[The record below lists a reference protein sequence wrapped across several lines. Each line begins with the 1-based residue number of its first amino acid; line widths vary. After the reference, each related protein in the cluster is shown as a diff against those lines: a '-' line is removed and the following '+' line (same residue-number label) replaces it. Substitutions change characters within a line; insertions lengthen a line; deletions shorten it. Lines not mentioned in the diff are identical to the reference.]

1 MSENKPIE
9 LKSDD
14 PFVKQVLGNPN
25 LEEENPEGG
34 EGAGDNGSQQSQK
47 DNSSQEQ
54 NQQSQG
60 GGAEIDINK
69 VIEEKTGG
77 KFKSIED
84 LNAIIQE
91 KEAKPKVTLPEFQD
105 DYDKLY
111 WAAAQSG
118 DVSKIKEITKLQSTN
133 IDAMSE
139 RDLLKS
145 KLKNELHGLSDEDIE
160 NELDD
165 IYGYSLQPLTDE
177 DKELLSK
184 EDVAQHEKQMARA
197 ERLRKKDV
205 STIKEELKKQLEQSK
220 TAMLEQFKDVLNP
233 QVEEV
238 KPAAVAENT
247 KQDAYVEPTEEE
259 LTFARNQFEAEVKN
273 ILPDVSKITLKDKIE
288 ISEGVE
294 EDLEIKY
301 ELSEADQKKLID
313 FLADYE
319 LSRAEEKKF
328 ITQVDGKE
336 VLDLKGLIQEKAPQV
351 FADKLQKIR
360 DKEVAA
366 KAREMIVKKEIKRVD
381 LTPNSITDRASNIN
395 ESEANFMK
403 QWANQVN
410 QGG

>member
-1 MSENKPIE
+1 
-9 LKSDD
+9 
-14 PFVKQVLGNPN
+14 
-25 LEEENPEGG
+25 
-34 EGAGDNGSQQSQK
+34 
-47 DNSSQEQ
+47 
-54 NQQSQG
+54 
-60 GGAEIDINK
+60 
-69 VIEEKTGG
+69 
-77 KFKSIED
+77 
-84 LNAIIQE
+84 
-91 KEAKPKVTLPEFQD
+91 
-105 DYDKLY
+105 
-111 WAAAQSG
+111 
-118 DVSKIKEITKLQSTN
+118 
-133 IDAMSE
+133 MSE

-145 KLKNELHGLSDEDIE
+145 KLKNELQGLSDEEIE
-160 NELDD
+160 NELEDR
-165 IYGYSLQPLTDE
+165 YGYSLQPLTDE

-197 ERLRKKDV
+197 ERLRKSEV
-205 STIKEELKKQLEQSK
+205 STIKNELKKQLEQSK

-238 KPAAVAENT
+238 KPVAENP

-336 VLDLKGLIQEKAPQV
+336 VLDLKGLIQDKAKV
-351 FADKLQKIR
+351 LFASQFQKVLV
-360 DKEVAA
+360 KEAVA
-366 KAREMIVKKEIKRVD
+366 KAKEHVIKKDLKRVN
-381 LTPNSITDRASNIN
+381 LTPESITNRDESISDRSK
-395 ESEANFMK
+395 ANADFMA
-403 QWANQVN
+403 QWANLAFLL
-410 QGG
+410 